1 MQTELNHENL
11 IKKDLKEEE
20 VLELIDQN
28 NSNKDN
34 LIPIL
39 HAIQDRY
46 NYLPKNALEIVSKYL
61 EIPMANIYGV
71 ATFYTRFSLKPKGKY
86 TISVCMG
93 TACYVKGAQNI
104 VDKLCKELNVHVG
117 ETTSDMIFTLETA
130 RCIGSCG
137 LAPALMID
145 DKVYAKVHPND
156 VIRIL
161 SEYR

>member
-1 MQTELNHENL
+1 METKLNYENL
-11 IKKDLKEEE
+11 TKKDLKEEE

-39 HAIQDRY
+39 HSIQDKY

-86 TISVCMG
+86 TINVCMG
-93 TACYVKGAQNI
+93 TACYVKGAKNI
-104 VDKLCKELNVHVG
+104 VDKLCKELNINMG
-117 ETTSDMIFTLETA
+117 QTTPDMNFTLETA

-145 DKVYAKVHPND
+145 DKIYAKVHPND
-156 VIRIL
+156 IVRIL
-161 SEYR
+161 SEYK